1 MTVAEEAFIL
11 AGMGVTQEQL
21 DSFLADAARYL
32 EEDRVEE
39 IARMTVKHFG
49 KLEEAIKDQLLDMVR
64 FGIDQVASELDVTP
78 APVSRET
85 RAQVSA
91 RATVTAEK
99 IATGLKA
106 RAVYEI
112 LNGVAAGAGP
122 KETLLRAKLAA
133 RDYMDIELGGH
144 AGAQVNY
151 AINTGR
157 NLAAEKARARKGQ
170 YSAIL
175 DDRVCDLC
183 EELDGMII
191 ETDHPDFD
199 RFTPPVHSNCR
210 CIWAYILPE
219 EDPDPDVTWKTPP
232 DDLVERRGGLVS
244 KRR

>member
-1 MTVAEEAFIL
+1 MAEEAFKQ
-11 AGMGVTQEQL
+11 AGLDVTQEQL
-21 DSFLADAARYL
+21 NSFLAEASKYVDL
-32 EEDRVEE
+32 GQVDE
-39 IARMTVKHFG
+39 IARIGVKHLG
-49 KLEEAIKDQLLDMVR
+49 KLTKAIKEQLLDLVK
-64 FGIDQVASELDVTP
+64 FGDEQASKELKVTP
-78 APVSRET
+78 APVSKET
-85 RAQVSA
+85 RAQISA

-106 RAVYEI
+106 RTVYEI

-133 RDYMDIELGGH
+133 QDYMNIELGGH

-157 NLAAEKARARKGQ
+157 NLAAEKARCRKAQ

-175 DDRVCDLC
+175 DDSVCELC
-183 EELDGMII
+183 ESLDGMII

-199 RFTPPVHSNCR
+199 RFTPPVHGRCR

-232 DDLVERRGGLVS
+232 EGVVEKRGGLVS